1 MKLDGLM
8 KKIEGVNNR
17 SFNPL
22 IIDKNI
28 DSFQF
33 IRWII
38 GE

>member
-8 KKIEGVNNR
+8 KKIEVVNNR
-17 SFNPL
+17 FLL

>member
-8 KKIEGVNNR
+8 KKIEVVNNC
-17 SFNPL
+17 FLL

>member
-8 KKIEGVNNR
+8 KKIEVVKNR
-17 SFNPL
+17 FLL